1 MTQKKYSMSEKRTII
16 DKGVLVPLG
25 VVMAIILPIMW
36 IATIRAEVSANTKDI
51 ERIGTNVKEAPS
63 RNEFQIIQ
71 EDIKEIKDDVK
82 LLLSK

>member
-51 ERIGTNVKEAPS
+51 ERIGTDVKEVPS